1 MRHITWECLG
11 VGVTGVGTLGET
23 QTGRCDFIEIFQ
35 FLSKSMQ
42 SHVFIFESRHI
53 NKQAS
58 EIKRGEKDL
67 GPTQDPRF

>member
-1 MRHITWECLG
+1 MGHKEKHRQ
-11 VGVTGVGTLGET
+11 VDVTSL
-23 QTGRCDFIEIFQ
+23 EIFQ

-42 SHVFIFESRHI
+42 SQVFIFENRHI

-67 GPTQDPRF
+67 GPTRDPRF